1 MGPRSL
7 VFKRHDPNIPL
18 TVTGVIRL
26 ADKYL
31 VKPLHRRL
39 VQEVCE
45 AWPATLVGYD
55 IKQAEID
62 SLSALPLDAPQKYQ
76 GRLADVIPE
85 PASAILFAQ
94 EFNCP
99 HILPA
104 AFYTLSLIPITHD
117 WDANPQE
124 YHEPLAKWSILRS
137 ENLIRYIH
145 GFQSLNRYRPHPT
158 AYMCEDCDDSWN
170 VDSPGP
176 VNSPCYQYIKRL
188 FDVVWD
194 CARPSVAH
202 ADPLRLLAQ
211 CYNYHEMPELSEE
224 HFPHGLCNGCN
235 RRLFRRLPE
244 ERERIWK
251 DLAMLFKVE

>member
-62 SLSALPLDAPQKYQ
+62 SMSALPLDAPQKYQ

-85 PASAILFAQ
+85 PHLPSCSPKRSTAHKSFPPRSTRSPSSRSLTTAAPTRASTTNPSPSGIFLGAI
-94 EFNCP
+94 
-99 HILPA
+99 
-104 AFYTLSLIPITHD
+104 T
-117 WDANPQE
+117 
-124 YHEPLAKWSILRS
+124 
-137 ENLIRYIH
+137 
-145 GFQSLNRYRPHPT
+145 
-158 AYMCEDCDDSWN
+158 
-170 VDSPGP
+170 
-176 VNSPCYQYIKRL
+176 
-188 FDVVWD
+188 
-194 CARPSVAH
+194 
-202 ADPLRLLAQ
+202 
-211 CYNYHEMPELSEE
+211 
-224 HFPHGLCNGCN
+224 
-235 RRLFRRLPE
+235 
-244 ERERIWK
+244 
-251 DLAMLFKVE
+251 